1 MYGTG
6 HRYREGGER
15 GLIIHSSRSV
25 IVQETT
31 ASIRES
37 IEKRIHEEE
46 EELKQPENS
55 EGQGEE
61 NERKQEW
68 L

>member
-1 MYGTG
+1 MCGTG
-6 HRYREGGER
+6 HRYREGGEQ

-25 IVQETT
+25 IVQEKT

-46 EELKQPENS
+46 EELKQLENS
-55 EGQGEE
+55 AGQEEE